1 MSTFYVVGQV
11 LTKDE
16 NLSPSWDKK
25 ETKQI
30 KTKETKYMSI
40 YREDVSWWLNAV
52 EQNKSGR
59 GDSDCQGEGERT
71 VSSLGSP
78 GKLSDKV
85 LFE

>member
-1 MSTFYVVGQV
+1 
-11 LTKDE
+11 
-16 NLSPSWDKK
+16 
-25 ETKQI
+25 
-30 KTKETKYMSI
+30 MSI
-40 YREDVSWWLNAV
+40 YREDVSWRLNAV

-85 LFE
+85 IFE